1 MTSTSTSPPVSARDL
16 FPFEQGERIVLAS
29 TLPKNLSEKLRRFR
43 PQIAEKLSAL
53 DGRSL
58 TIEVAGD
65 ELVAFVLRGELELP
79 QLAGHPAGESP
90 ISGSSS
96 AEAPTIPSIWH
107 CRSRGPVTLLA
118 AGCRS
123 REFGAV
129 RDGDGYVLGRRQDRS
144 AEPLLSVLIPRGG
157 LGVSR
162 SNSTPDHSRNRFLVG
177 SAPSSPAGFPPYGC
191 RALRP
196 APLRRHGRV
205 DAHVWRHDRRDSGPS

>member
-79 QLAGHPAGESP
+79 QLAGQPGGRVSDQRIEF
-90 ISGSSS
+90 
-96 AEAPTIPSIWH
+96 
-107 CRSRGPVTLLA
+107 RRGPDNTFDLA
-118 AGCRS
+118 LSVKGAGDTPRRGLS
-123 REFGAV
+123 LSGVRAV

-144 AEPLLSVLIPRGG
+144 AEPLLRLTPRARFGCVEIELYTRPLTKSLPGWIRAFVPSRIPAVR
-157 LGVSR
+157 LS
-162 SNSTPDHSRNRFLVG
+162 
-177 SAPSSPAGFPPYGC
+177 SAPAGAVAAARQG
-191 RALRP
+191 
-196 APLRRHGRV
+196 
-205 DAHVWRHDRRDSGPS
+205 